1 MRIYLFRHGEALSK
15 GDPSVS
21 SDAER
26 PLTQDGIKHTRQAA
40 EGLKTLDVAFDAV
53 FTSPWVRARQTA
65 DIGAAVWGLQHKL
78 EEMPELAGD
87 RRVEDVLG
95 ALAKRSA
102 LEHVVLVG
110 HNPLLGELAAYL
122 LSLSTGMA
130 VDLKKSGACAV
141 EVQRVPPKSPGTL
154 LWMMTAKQLRALRP
168 GK

>member
-15 GDPSVS
+15 GEPSVS

-40 EGLKTLDVAFDAV
+40 EGLKALDIAFDCV

-65 DIGAAVWGLQHKL
+65 DIAAAVWGLQPKV

-87 RRVEDVLG
+87 RRVQEVLA
-95 ALAKRSA
+95 ALAKHA
-102 LEHVVLVG
+102 GLEHVVLVG
-110 HNPLLGELAAYL
+110 HNPLLGEVAAYL
-122 LSLSTGMA
+122 LSLATAMT
-130 VDLKKSGACAV
+130 VDLKKSGVCAV
-141 EVQRVPPKSPGTL
+141 EVQRVPPRSPGTL
-154 LWMMTAKQLRALRP
+154 LWMMTAKQLRALRS